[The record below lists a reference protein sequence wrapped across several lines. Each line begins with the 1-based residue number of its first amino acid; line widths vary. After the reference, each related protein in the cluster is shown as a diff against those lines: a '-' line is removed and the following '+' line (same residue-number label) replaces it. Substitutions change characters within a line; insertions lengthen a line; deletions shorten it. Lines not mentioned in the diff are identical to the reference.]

1 MDIPLY
7 ISFAPKLPFKIANRG
22 MDTGAR
28 NLERTFNDR
37 L

>member
-1 MDIPLY
+1 MDIALC
-7 ISFAPKLPFKIANRG
+7 ISFAPKLPFKIVNRG

-28 NLERTFNDR
+28 NLERPFNDR